1 MLPNMSRTIM
11 RFAIA
16 HTIKKVT
23 KAVVNH
29 RPTETTQEVTVRCV
43 VQSASP
49 TLLSV
54 LDVDTSLRYY
64 QVHTTDMTISEDD
77 TIVINGGSY
86 RLIKGRHF
94 EPYGYIEFIAE
105 EIKT

>member
-11 RFAIA
+11 RFAVA
-16 HTIKKVT
+16 HTIKKIT

-29 RPTETTQEVTVRCV
+29 RPTETTEEVTVRCV

-64 QVHTTDMTISEDD
+64 QVHTTDTTISEDD
-77 TIVINGGSY
+77 TIVINGDDY
-86 RLIKGRHF
+86 RLIKSRHF
-94 EPYGYIEFIAE
+94 EPYGYVEFIAE